1 MADPRVTSGLERAL
15 GWAVFAISWSV
26 ALFRGASG
34 AQWQGDVAA
43 LRDQGLAAVGAGG
56 YVSTW
61 VTQLFLLVPLGS
73 RTSRASV
80 GAATL
85 VALAAFCAYRLARPT
100 IARVVDAGPLA
111 ALLASTAALTAAL
124 GPTWQAEATL
134 GGGAAA
140 SLALALTSLVLATEA
155 GESRGATLTPAATQ
169 RWTFL
174 ALALAALL
182 AESLV
187 AGIAVTLTVAG
198 ACVAHGV
205 APPRPLRLAL
215 LAGVLVAA
223 LLLAAPSLLR
233 PASPAN
239 MADLGGALSLTNLG
253 ALVAAGDR
261 RATVVGWASELG
273 LLSLALAALG
283 IAVTGR
289 RAGERGVLLVLV
301 MLPLVELAVGA
312 RTGASTGRILHAL
325 ATSSLSFAAVIG
337 VSEVV
342 RFLRGL
348 DVPMARPAAVL
359 TVVFHM
365 TLAAVVCDEA
375 SAHADRSA
383 RFAAEEWTDAALT
396 AAPMNAALLVHS
408 APLSFRLFSAQHVD
422 GERPDTVIVAAPLLS
437 HGALMPNLLPRE
449 PDLAPLLRDYALTGR
464 ASEFGLSALADARPL
479 LVELDARWDAR
490 LVAHLALRGPWLR
503 FVPEALSATERKGD
517 GGVGLGSAGRLG
529 PELERTTL
537 RDTASTTI
545 VGRVLKEHATALSL
559 LGLTEAATAHV
570 EELLRLEPA
579 DPFAKSARIRL
590 AHATRVH
597 DEDGVEL
604 RDLLRF

>member
-1 MADPRVTSGLERAL
+1 MVDRRVPSRLERAF

-26 ALFRGASG
+26 ALVRGASG

-80 GAATL
+80 AAATL
-85 VALAAFCAYRLARPT
+85 VALAAWCAYQLARPT
-100 IARVVDAGPLA
+100 IARLVGSGPLA
-111 ALLASTAALTAAL
+111 ALLAGTAALTAAL

-140 SLALALTSLVLATEA
+140 SLALALTSLLVATEA
-155 GESRGATLTPAATQ
+155 CDSRGATLTPAATR

-182 AESLV
+182 AENLV
-187 AGIAVTLTVAG
+187 AGLAVSLTAAG
-198 ACVAHGV
+198 ACLGHGV

-215 LAGVLVAA
+215 VASALIAAA
-223 LLLAAPSLLR
+223 LIAAPSLLR
-233 PASPAN
+233 PASPSN
-239 MADLGGALSLTNLG
+239 IADLGGALSLTNLG
-253 ALVAAGDR
+253 SLVAAGDR
-261 RATVVGWASELG
+261 KATVIGWASELG
-273 LLSLALAALG
+273 LFSLALAALG
-283 IAVTGR
+283 IGVTGR
-289 RAGERGVLLVLV
+289 RAEERGVLLVLV
-301 MLPLVELAVGA
+301 LLPLVELAVGA
-312 RTGASTGRILHAL
+312 RTGASTGRVLHAL
-325 ATSSLSFAAVIG
+325 ATSSLIFAAVIG
-337 VSEVV
+337 VAEVV

-359 TVVFHM
+359 TIVFHM

-383 RFAAEEWTDAALT
+383 RFAAEEWTDAALVR
-396 AAPMNAALLVHS
+396 APMNAALLVHS
-408 APLSFRLFSAQHVD
+408 PALSFRLFGAQHVG
-422 GERPDTVIVAAPLLS
+422 GERPDVVIVAAPLLS
-437 HGALMPNLLPRE
+437 HGAVMPNLLPRE
-449 PDLAPLLRDYALTGR
+449 PDLAVLLRDYALTGR

-503 FVPEALSATERKGD
+503 FVPEALSAPERQGD
-517 GGVGLGSAGRLG
+517 GGVALGSARRLG
-529 PELERTTL
+529 AELERTAL
-537 RDTASTTI
+537 RDAASTTI
-545 VGRVLKEHATALSL
+545 VGRALKEHATALSL
-559 LGLTEAATAHV
+559 LGLTEAASAHV
-570 EELLRLEPA
+570 DELLRLEPT
-579 DPFAKSARIRL
+579 DPFAKSARLRL

-597 DEDGVEL
+597 DANGVEL